1 VSLQYPHSEGGQ
13 AAIAPV
19 VRDSSTLFV
28 GQSAAIERLKSV
40 ATRVAAR
47 ASTVMISGE
56 TGTGKEMLARFIHSQ
71 SPRAGKPF
79 IPVDCTAFSEA
90 LFESQLFG
98 HVKGAFTGAHRDAL
112 GFIRAADGGTLFLDE
127 IGELGPSL
135 QAKLLRVLQ
144 ERRVVPVG
152 DVWPRPVDIR
162 VICATNRDLGA
173 MVNEGAFR
181 QDLYFRLQVFSIH
194 VPPLRERLDDVIP
207 LSEHCLRCLAELG
220 EHHQAHH
227 LSDPAGDALL
237 RHNWPGNVRELF
249 NVLEHAHVLAESE
262 EIQIGDLPAPLS
274 TGGFRARQ
282 PSEFNLASIERRAII
297 EALKR
302 CNYNRTAACKL
313 LGLELRK
320 LNRRLTS
327 LKIELPAKR
336 PAPPQPPAETPQD
349 ESSNVAA
356 AS

>member
-1 VSLQYPHSEGGQ
+1 
-13 AAIAPV
+13 
-19 VRDSSTLFV
+19 
-28 GQSAAIERLKSV
+28 
-40 ATRVAAR
+40 
-47 ASTVMISGE
+47 MISGE

-71 SPRAGKPF
+71 SQRAVKPF
-79 IPVDCTAFSEA
+79 IPVDCTAFSET

-127 IGELGPSL
+127 IGELGPTL

-162 VICATNRDLGA
+162 VICATNRDLTA
-173 MVNEGAFR
+173 MVTDGTFR
-181 QDLYFRLQVFSIH
+181 QDLFFRLQVFSIH

-207 LSEHCLRCLAELG
+207 LAEHCLRALAEVAGNEPQGLT
-220 EHHQAHH
+220 
-227 LSDPAGDALL
+227 PAAAEALL

-249 NVLEHAHVLAESE
+249 NVLEHAQVLSDGPAI
-262 EIQIGDLPAPLS
+262 EIHDLPGPLA

-282 PSEFNLASIERRAII
+282 PSELNLAAVERRTIL

-302 CNYNRTAACKL
+302 CNFNRTAACRL
-313 LGLELRK
+313 LGLELRR
-320 LNRRLTS
+320 LNRRLTT
-327 LKIELPAKR
+327 LKIDLPIKR
-336 PAPPQPPAETPQD
+336 TLPPPPAIDADRPPLPG
-349 ESSNVAA
+349 VAA

>member
-1 VSLQYPHSEGGQ
+1 L
-13 AAIAPV
+13 
-19 VRDSSTLFV
+19 V
-28 GQSAAIERLKSV
+28 GRSPTVERLKQIAS
-40 ATRVAAR
+40 RVAAR
-47 ASTVMISGE
+47 SATVMLSGE

-71 SPRAGKPF
+71 SPRAAKPF
-79 IPVDCTAFSEA
+79 IPVDCTAFSET

-98 HVKGAFTGAHRDAL
+98 HLKGAFTGAHRDSL

-173 MVNEGAFR
+173 MVADGSFR

-194 VPPLRERLDDVIP
+194 VPPLRERLEDLIP
-207 LSEHCLRCLAELG
+207 LADHCLRGLAEVSG
-220 EHHQAHH
+220 DEPHR
-227 LSDPAGDALL
+227 LSSAAAEALL

-249 NVLEHAHVLAESE
+249 NVLEHAHVLAEGSVIE
-262 EIQIGDLPAPLS
+262 LHDLPEPLC

-282 PSEFNLASIERRAII
+282 PSELNLATVERRTIV

-302 CNYNRTAACKL
+302 CNYNRTAACRL
-313 LGLELRK
+313 LGLELRR
-320 LNRRLTS
+320 LNRRITT
-327 LKIELPAKR
+327 LKIQLPIKRSLPAPGANAAAHDEEPRR
-336 PAPPQPPAETPQD
+336 PD
-349 ESSNVAA
+349 IAA